1 MFKVTYFYVRE
12 IIFDTNDELT
22 WRIMDWIIF
31 LVSRALVSVS
41 SIDRVWRFI
50 RWWSRVTSRDTSCDT
65 DLTSRVLQVQFSK
78 NDTDFSSNQKY
89 NNKHLRWSDPIDAR
103 NQAKRACRNIL
114 QRNSRDIRLAC
125 FIQENREKFEELE
138 WVAWLANK
146 TVGTVTDSDGSFL
159 VSGDIACN
167 YFHFYCDFSLLKTN
181 QTEERQAVRAASK
194 VLFY

>member
-1 MFKVTYFYVRE
+1 MNWVVHDIFIELQLSAEGVGCVTELEDISWNMFKVTYFYVTE

-89 NNKHLRWSDPIDAR
+89 NNKHLRWSDPIGQR
-103 NQAKRACRNIL
+103 NQAKRGCWNIL
-114 QRNSRDIRLAC
+114 QCDSRDIRHAC
-125 FIQENREKFEELE
+125 FIRESRAKFRTIKIGR
-138 WVAWLANK
+138 VAR
-146 TVGTVTDSDGSFL
+146 
-159 VSGDIACN
+159 
-167 YFHFYCDFSLLKTN
+167 
-181 QTEERQAVRAASK
+181 E
-194 VLFY
+194 

>member
-1 MFKVTYFYVRE
+1 MLDASPRWKISVGICSKWHIFMSQKYF
-12 IIFDTNDELT
+12 FDTNDELT

-89 NNKHLRWSDPIDAR
+89 NNKHLRWSDPIGTS
-103 NQAKRACRNIL
+103 NQAKRDYWNIL
-114 QRNSRDIRLAC
+114 QRNSRDIRHAC
-125 FIQENREKFEELE
+125 FIRESREKFRTIKIGC
-138 WVAWLANK
+138 VAR
-146 TVGTVTDSDGSFL
+146 
-159 VSGDIACN
+159 
-167 YFHFYCDFSLLKTN
+167 
-181 QTEERQAVRAASK
+181 E
-194 VLFY
+194 

>member
-1 MFKVTYFYVRE
+1 MNWTVYDIFIELQLSAEGVGYVTELEDISWNMFQVTYFYVTK

-78 NDTDFSSNQKY
+78 NDTDLSSNQKY
-89 NNKHLRWSDPIDAR
+89 NNKHLRWSDPIWTR
-103 NQAKRACRNIL
+103 NQAKRGCWNIL
-114 QRNSRDIRLAC
+114 QRTSHDSRPVQDSRIKLRSIWTGRGA
-125 FIQENREKFEELE
+125 RE
-138 WVAWLANK
+138 
-146 TVGTVTDSDGSFL
+146 
-159 VSGDIACN
+159 
-167 YFHFYCDFSLLKTN
+167 
-181 QTEERQAVRAASK
+181 
-194 VLFY
+194 

>member
-1 MFKVTYFYVRE
+1 MFQVTYFYVTK

-78 NDTDFSSNQKY
+78 NDTDLSSNQKY
-89 NNKHLRWSDPIDAR
+89 NNKHLRWSDPIWTR
-103 NQAKRACRNIL
+103 NPSKRGCWNIL
-114 QRNSRDIRLAC
+114 QRTSHDSRPVQESRLKLRSIWTGRVA
-125 FIQENREKFEELE
+125 RELDYRSRQFSCIWRYCLR
-138 WVAWLANK
+138 LI
-146 TVGTVTDSDGSFL
+146 S
-159 VSGDIACN
+159 
-167 YFHFYCDFSLLKTN
+167 FYCDFSVLKTN
-181 QTEERQAVRAASK
+181 QT
-194 VLFY
+194 

>member
-1 MFKVTYFYVRE
+1 MFQVTYFYVTK

-78 NDTDFSSNQKY
+78 NDTDLSSNQKY
-89 NNKHLRWSDPIDAR
+89 NNKHLRWSDPIWTR
-103 NQAKRACRNIL
+103 NQAKRGCWNIL
-114 QRNSRDIRLAC
+114 QRNSHDSQPVQESRLKLRSMWTCHVA
-125 FIQENREKFEELE
+125 RE
-138 WVAWLANK
+138 
-146 TVGTVTDSDGSFL
+146 
-159 VSGDIACN
+159 
-167 YFHFYCDFSLLKTN
+167 
-181 QTEERQAVRAASK
+181 
-194 VLFY
+194 